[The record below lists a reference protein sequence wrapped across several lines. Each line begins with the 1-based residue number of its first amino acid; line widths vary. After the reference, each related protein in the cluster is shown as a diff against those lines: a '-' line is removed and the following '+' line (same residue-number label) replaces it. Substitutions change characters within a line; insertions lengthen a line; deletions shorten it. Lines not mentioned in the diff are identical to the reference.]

1 MVRLKCEKCC
11 KRINHNSL
19 IPSAKLNYMAEPI
32 ISVSNLKKTFRTH
45 KRGAGIAEAL
55 KSLVKRKYV
64 SFPALKGINLEVQ
77 KGEIVG
83 FIGPNG
89 AGKSTT
95 IKILSGILFPDEGS
109 VRVMGFEPWS
119 QREQYVKNIG
129 VVFGQKSQFGSW
141 DLPAMDM
148 FYFLR
153 DIYEIPSEEFEQR
166 SKHMIK
172 MLGVEDVV
180 KRQVRTLSLG
190 ERMRCE
196 LIAALLHNPKLV
208 FLDEPTIGVDLI
220 AKDVI
225 HKFILEQNREFGTT
239 FIITTHDMSDIEK
252 LCKRVVVINHGEIV
266 YDGLLAS
273 LKSRF
278 AKARYLEI
286 KLSEPQARLECRG
299 CKVTKNNDYEF
310 VINVGSGNV
319 HQTHKIISKLFDKYK
334 IADIIISNPP
344 IESVIRGI
352 YKK

>member
-1 MVRLKCEKCC
+1 MEE
-11 KRINHNSL
+11 
-19 IPSAKLNYMAEPI
+19 AI

-45 KRGAGIAEAL
+45 KRGAGIVEAL

-64 SFPALKGINLEVQ
+64 SYSALKGINLEIQ

-129 VVFGQKSQFGSW
+129 VVFGQKTQLNW
-141 DLPAMDM
+141 DLPALDG

-153 DIYEIPSEEFEQR
+153 DVYDVPDEEFETR
-166 SKHMIK
+166 LKFMIK
-172 MLGVEDVV
+172 LLKVDEVV
-180 KRQVRTLSLG
+180 KRQVRSLSLG

-196 LIAALLHNPKLV
+196 LIAALLHKPKIV

-220 AKDVI
+220 AKDII
-225 HKFILEQNREFGTT
+225 HKFIQDSNEKFGTT
-239 FIITTHDMSDIEK
+239 FIITTHDMGDIEK

-266 YDGLLAS
+266 FDGPLSELRG
-273 LKSRF
+273 KF
-278 AKARYLEI
+278 AKVKYLDV
-286 KLSEPQARLECRG
+286 KFAEPQASVECRG
-299 CKVTKNNDYEF
+299 CKVTKKNEF
-310 VINVGSGNV
+310 EFAIKVSGGNV
-319 HQTHKIISKLFDKYK
+319 HQMHKITSELFDKYK
-334 IADIIISNPP
+334 IADITIEDTP
-344 IESVIRGI
+344 IEEIIKEI